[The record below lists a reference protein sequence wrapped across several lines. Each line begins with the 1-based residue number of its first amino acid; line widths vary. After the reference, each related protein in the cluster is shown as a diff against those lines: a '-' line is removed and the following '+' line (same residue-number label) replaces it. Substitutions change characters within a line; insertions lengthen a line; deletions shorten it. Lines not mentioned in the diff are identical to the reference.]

1 MRVFVATL
9 FVVICLSLVGG
20 QAEEKVNPPVAKIVP
35 KKLEKHGD
43 VRTDNYFWLRE
54 RDNPEVIAYLRAE
67 NEYTAAVMAPTEG
80 SQEKLFNEFKNRIKQ
95 TDISVPYKKD
105 DFYYYTRTEE
115 GKQYPIYCRKA
126 RSIEATEQVIL
137 DVNKEA
143 EGHEFCSAQR
153 PEVSSGQDIMAYAV
167 DTAGR
172 RFYTIRF
179 KNLAADKL
187 LDDVI
192 PNVTGNMAWAND
204 NQTLFYSKQDP
215 ETLRSNRIYR
225 HVLGTDPAK
234 DGLIYEEAD
243 ETFNCGVFKTKSK
256 KYIMIASFQTLS
268 TEFRYLD
275 ADNPRGQFRV
285 FQTRQKDHEYQVDH
299 YGDYFYVRTNHR
311 AKNFRLM
318 KTPVVATEMKN
329 WEEVIPHRDD
339 VFLEG
344 MELFKDYLVVVE
356 RKNGLLQMRIRPW
369 SGKGEHDVDFGE
381 PAYTALP
388 SDNYE
393 FDTPLVRYT
402 YSSMTTP
409 QSVYDYNMATREKK
423 LLKREEVLG
432 GFDSAN
438 YRTERI
444 YATAQD
450 GARVPISL
458 VYRTGFKKDGTNP
471 LLLYGYGSYGYSQD
485 ASFDP
490 YRISLL
496 DRGFVFAL
504 AHVRGGQEL
513 GRQWYEDGKLLKK
526 KNTFTDFIACAE
538 RLIHE
543 KYADPHR
550 VFAMG
555 GSAGGLLM
563 GAVVNLRPDLFN
575 GVIASVPWVDMVTTM
590 LDEDIPLTT
599 SEYDEWGNP
608 NDKTYY
614 DYMLSYSPYDQVKAQ
629 SYPNLLVRTSLQD
642 SEVQY
647 WEPAKWVAKLRALKT
662 DNHRLLLET
671 KMEAGHGGV
680 SGRYKR
686 YREAAFSYAFLLD
699 LAGIKQ

>member
-1 MRVFVATL
+1 MRAIVASLFIVFGFL
-9 FVVICLSLVGG
+9 LVDG

-54 RDNPEVIAYLRAE
+54 RGNPEVLAYLRAE
-67 NEYTAAVMAPTEG
+67 NEYTAAMMAPTEG

-105 DFYYYTRTEE
+105 DFNYYTRTEE

-126 RSIEATEQVIL
+126 RSTESAEQVML
-137 DVNKEA
+137 DANKEA
-143 EGHEFCSAQR
+143 EGHEFCSVQR
-153 PEVSSGQDIMAYAV
+153 PEVSSGQNLMAYAV
-167 DTAGR
+167 DTVGR

-179 KNLAADKL
+179 MNLAADKR
-187 LDDVI
+187 LDDAI

-215 ETLRSNRIYR
+215 ETLRSHRIYR

-234 DGLIYEEAD
+234 DELIYQEAD
-243 ETFNCGVFKTKSK
+243 ETFNCFVSKTKSK
-256 KYIMIASFQTLS
+256 KYILIALTQTLA
-268 TEFRYLD
+268 TEFRYLE
-275 ADNPRGQFRV
+275 ADNPQGQFRV
-285 FQTRQKDHEYQVDH
+285 FQTRRKDHEYQVDH
-299 YGDYFYVRTNHR
+299 YGDYFYVRTNHQ

-318 KTPVVATEMKN
+318 KTPVAATEMQN
-329 WEEVIPHRDD
+329 WVEVIPHRDD
-339 VFLEG
+339 VSLEG
-344 MELFKDYLVVVE
+344 LELFKDHLVAVE
-356 RKNGLLQMRIRPW
+356 RKGGLLQMRIMPW
-369 SGKGEHDVDFGE
+369 SGQDEHYIDFGE
-381 PAYTALP
+381 PAYMAHP
-388 SDNYE
+388 SDNYD
-393 FDTPLVRYT
+393 FGTPLARFT

-409 QSVYDYNMATREKK
+409 KSVYDYNMTTREEE

-438 YRTERI
+438 YRTERVF
-444 YATAQD
+444 ATAQD

-458 VYRTGFKKDGTNP
+458 VYRAGFKKDGTNP
-471 LLLYGYGSYGYSQD
+471 LLLYGYGSYGYSTE

-490 YRISLL
+490 YHISLL

-504 AHVRGGQEL
+504 AHIRGGQEL

-538 RLIHE
+538 HLIHE
-543 KYADPHR
+543 KYADPRR

-555 GSAGGLLM
+555 RSAGGLLM
-563 GAVVNLRPDLFN
+563 GAVVNMRPDLFN
-575 GVIASVPWVDMVTTM
+575 GVIAGVPWVDVVTTM
-590 LDEDIPLTT
+590 LDADIPLTT

-608 NDKTYY
+608 NDKKYY
-614 DYMLSYSPYDQVKAQ
+614 DYMLSYSPYDQVQAKD
-629 SYPNLLVRTSLQD
+629 YPNLLVRTSLQD
-642 SEVQY
+642 SQVQY

-662 DNHRLLLET
+662 DKHRLLLKTEI
-671 KMEAGHGGV
+671 EAGHGGV

-686 YREAAFSYAFLLD
+686 YRETAFDYAFLLD